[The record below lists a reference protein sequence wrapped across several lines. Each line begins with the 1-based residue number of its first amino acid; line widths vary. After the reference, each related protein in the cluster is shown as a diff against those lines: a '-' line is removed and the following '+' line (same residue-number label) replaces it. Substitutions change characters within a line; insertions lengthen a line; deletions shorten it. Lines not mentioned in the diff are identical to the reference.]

1 MKNTIKQPNT
11 RSMKQNNVYPT
22 GKYRMPYITLFH
34 VMISNKR
41 WIGLQFYPN
50 KAVQALVEQLP
61 DIRWC
66 SEHQMSCIPN
76 EAARLKKVYALF
88 KGVAWISGK
97 RFYGKTS
104 GKQMLPV
111 QIKAH
116 YSERICD
123 PDWKTC
129 PPSYIDIMEQKHY
142 SLATS
147 KSYVINFEKFL
158 NYYKDEDANSL
169 SELDINAYLL
179 HLKAEGKSKSS
190 INVALNAI
198 KFYYEVVLG
207 MPNRFYQIAR
217 PKKDLKIPIVLSK
230 EEVKRLVASTNNIKH
245 KCIVSILYG
254 SGLRR
259 QELLNL
265 ELTDI
270 DSSRMLILVR
280 DAKGNKDRQTLL
292 SPRLL
297 EDLRSY
303 FKEWRPKRYLFEGV
317 AGKMYSGSSVGN
329 IVKVAAKKAKIIKR
343 VTPHSLRH
351 SFATHLLESGTDIR
365 MIQVLLGHSS
375 TKTTEIYT
383 HVAKSSLEAI
393 KSPLD
398 F

>member
-1 MKNTIKQPNT
+1 MKNTINQSNT
-11 RSMKQNNVYPT
+11 KPASAANTLSY
-22 GKYRMPYITLFH
+22 GKTRMPCITLFH

-50 KAVQALVEQLP
+50 KVVQALVKQLP
-61 DIRWC
+61 DIRWS
-66 SEHQMSCIPN
+66 SEHQMACIPN

-97 RFYGKTS
+97 RFYGQAS
-104 GKQMLPV
+104 GKQNTVV

-116 YSERICD
+116 YSARKCD

-129 PPSYIDIMEQKHY
+129 PQAYIDIMEQKHY

-147 KSYVINFEKFL
+147 KSYIIYFEKFL
-158 NYYKDEDANSL
+158 NHYKAEDVNGL

-179 HLKAEGKSKSS
+179 HLKSEGKSKSS

-230 EEVKRLVASTNNIKH
+230 AEVKRLVAATNNIKH
-245 KCIVSILYG
+245 KCIVSMLYG

-265 ELTDI
+265 KLTDI

-292 SPRLL
+292 STRLL
-297 EDLRSY
+297 DHLRAY
-303 FKEWRPKRYLFEGV
+303 FIEWRPKTYLFEGV

-329 IVKVAAKKAKIIKR
+329 IVKAAAKKAKIIKR

-398 F
+398 S